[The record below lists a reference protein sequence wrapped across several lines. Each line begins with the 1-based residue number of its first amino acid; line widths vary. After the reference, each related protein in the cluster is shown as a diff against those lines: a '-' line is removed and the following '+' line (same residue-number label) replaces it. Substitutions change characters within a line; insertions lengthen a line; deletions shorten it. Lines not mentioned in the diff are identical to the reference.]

1 MASNQIS
8 ANHHW
13 RLCVFAV
20 LFFDKNYDNRLKIF
34 QEHTLEYKIEKQ
46 QEQFLLRLKA
56 FPQRVNFIL
65 NSDSFTK

>member
-20 LFFDKNYDNRLKIF
+20 LFFDKNYDNKKPFENLPRT
-34 QEHTLEYKIEKQ
+34 HT
-46 QEQFLLRLKA
+46 
-56 FPQRVNFIL
+56 
-65 NSDSFTK
+65 